1 MLASSGLTP
10 GIQIGAH
17 SRVGCNP
24 ELAETKSSYSFHLF
38 SKMSILRKNR
48 PIITRRESS
57 RTMSNDRHKD
67 NSQSPASDRSER
79 VYSEQDLWYFKT
91 REGDEVG
98 PFRYRS
104 EAQSNLEN
112 FMEQLQAQLK

>member
-1 MLASSGLTP
+1 VGILEPDTCML
-10 GIQIGAH
+10 
-17 SRVGCNP
+17 
-24 ELAETKSSYSFHLF
+24 
-38 SKMSILRKNR
+38 
-48 PIITRRESS
+48 TRRESS
-57 RTMSNDRHKD
+57 RTMSDNRHND
-67 NSQSPASDRSER
+67 NSHSPALDRSER

-112 FMEQLQAQLK
+112 FLEQLRAQLKWFILIHARPIRQTSL

>member
-1 MLASSGLTP
+1 M
-10 GIQIGAH
+10 
-17 SRVGCNP
+17 
-24 ELAETKSSYSFHLF
+24 AE
-38 SKMSILRKNR
+38 N
-48 PIITRRESS
+48 
-57 RTMSNDRHKD
+57 RHKD
-67 NSQSPASDRSER
+67 DSQESAPDRSER
-79 VYSEQDLWYFKT
+79 LFSEQDLWYFKT

>member
-1 MLASSGLTP
+1 
-10 GIQIGAH
+10 
-17 SRVGCNP
+17 
-24 ELAETKSSYSFHLF
+24 
-38 SKMSILRKNR
+38 MSDN
-48 PIITRRESS
+48 
-57 RTMSNDRHKD
+57 RHKD
-67 NSQSPASDRSER
+67 NSHKPAPDRSER
-79 VYSEQDLWYFKT
+79 IFSEQDLWYFKI